1 MIRFGL
7 PYRWLAETGS
17 TNDVARDWARAG
29 APAGALVVEM
39 IFFMGTSSFLYT
51 VLLWYTSSGKKSTRN
66 QSRTPAV
73 Y

>member
-1 MIRFGL
+1 M
-7 PYRWLAETGS
+7 A
-17 TNDVARDWARAG
+17 
-29 APAGALVVEM
+29 AGALVVEM

-51 VLLWYTSSGKKSTRN
+51 VLLWYTSGGKKSTRN